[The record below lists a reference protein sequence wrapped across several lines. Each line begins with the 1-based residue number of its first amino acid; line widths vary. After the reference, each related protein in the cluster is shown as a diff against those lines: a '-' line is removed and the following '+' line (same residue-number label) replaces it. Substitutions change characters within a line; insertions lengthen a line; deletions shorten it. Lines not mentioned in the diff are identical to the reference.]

1 MKAVERSTETLKEIE
16 SVTDTKDTD
25 TDTKSEKNTCG
36 KELNRVNNN

>member
-16 SVTDTKDTD
+16 SVTNTKP
-25 TDTKSEKNTCG
+25 EKNTCG